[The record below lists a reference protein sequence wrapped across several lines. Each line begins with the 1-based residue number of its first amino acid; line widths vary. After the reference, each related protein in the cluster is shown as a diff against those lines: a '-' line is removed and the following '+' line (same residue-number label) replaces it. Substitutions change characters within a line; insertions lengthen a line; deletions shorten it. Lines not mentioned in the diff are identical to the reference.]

1 MVKCTH
7 FEMKLTIGIK
17 HVFAMLIMSTP
28 INFSQK
34 IYCFRFISKL
44 IVLFLVGTLPVSQ
57 STFVGDVSTLLT
69 S

>member
-1 MVKCTH
+1 
-7 FEMKLTIGIK
+7 
-17 HVFAMLIMSTP
+17 MLIMSTP
-28 INFSQK
+28 IKFSEK